1 MRFIILLFGFFLVA
15 GSAYAEEAAEAQPDA
30 IYLELKPQF
39 VVNLLGDKHYLRAS
53 VQLQLADEATKDAI
67 EYNEAAIRHTLIVL
81 LSNNNFNDITNNE
94 GLSDL
99 RLRGIEALNKT
110 LKKQAGHG
118 KVVELFFSEF
128 ISQ

>member
-1 MRFIILLFGFFLVA
+1 MRFIILLFGFFLVTCP
-15 GSAYAEEAAEAQPDA
+15 AYAEEATEAQADA

-53 VQLQLADEATKDAI
+53 VQLQLADKATKEAL
-67 EYNEAAIRHTLIVL
+67 EYNAAAIRHTLIVL
-81 LSNNNFNDITNNE
+81 LSNNQFNDITNSE
-94 GLSDL
+94 GLADL
-99 RLRGIEALNKT
+99 RLRGIEAINET

>member
-15 GSAYAEEAAEAQPDA
+15 GSAYAEEVTEAQPDA

-39 VVNLLGDKHYLRAS
+39 VVNLLGAKHYLRAS

-81 LSNNNFNDITNNE
+81 LSNNNFNDINNNE
-94 GLSDL
+94 GLADL
-99 RLRGIEALNKT
+99 RLRGIEALNET